1 MKQNYLVFKN
11 KNSLISCILLALTV
25 GFIMLGLSVA
35 ESMEHDWKTWNKN
48 DVLFR
53 TYFITNDLKQ
63 SDIEELKKL
72 DEVEDVISDNAY
84 EIIASNEFLE
94 DNFTSN
100 MTIKGMPREELNK
113 LTNSEESESLI
124 CSDKFRPRNV
134 TMYYNDIDYIDLN
147 SFINSDIELKFNNSS
162 EKLKLVGLYNNEL
175 FYSDDD
181 ICYTSYENVLNL
193 NNKYN
198 KKDSNKYYVIANK
211 SVNAKKMGDIL
222 KEKGYSFNN
231 ISYTNNNKK
240 DEIIKYTFI
249 ITVIVGLLMI
259 IGTYIFIVKNKN
271 KYHKDE
277 IFMQGLI
284 TYALAI
290 VISFTGFL
298 IFENYFL
305 AGNNVFNKM
314 DMTYSYVALIIGVL
328 ITFLGPVIVNIRLK
342 KKK

>member
-1 MKQNYLVFKN
+1 
-11 KNSLISCILLALTV
+11 
-25 GFIMLGLSVA
+25 
-35 ESMEHDWKTWNKN
+35 
-48 DVLFR
+48 
-53 TYFITNDLKQ
+53 
-63 SDIEELKKL
+63 
-72 DEVEDVISDNAY
+72 
-84 EIIASNEFLE
+84 
-94 DNFTSN
+94 

-162 EKLKLVGLYNNEL
+162 EKFKLAGLYNNEL

-181 ICYTSYENVLNL
+181 ICYTRYENVLNL

-298 IFENYFL
+298 IFENYYL
-305 AGNNVFNKM
+305 VKNNVFARM
-314 DMTYSYVALIIGVL
+314 DMTYSYIALIIGVL

>member
-1 MKQNYLVFKN
+1 
-11 KNSLISCILLALTV
+11 
-25 GFIMLGLSVA
+25 
-35 ESMEHDWKTWNKN
+35 
-48 DVLFR
+48 
-53 TYFITNDLKQ
+53 
-63 SDIEELKKL
+63 
-72 DEVEDVISDNAY
+72 
-84 EIIASNEFLE
+84 
-94 DNFTSN
+94 
-100 MTIKGMPREELNK
+100 
-113 LTNSEESESLI
+113 
-124 CSDKFRPRNV
+124 
-134 TMYYNDIDYIDLN
+134 
-147 SFINSDIELKFNNSS
+147 
-162 EKLKLVGLYNNEL
+162 
-175 FYSDDD
+175 
-181 ICYTSYENVLNL
+181 
-193 NNKYN
+193 
-198 KKDSNKYYVIANK
+198 
-211 SVNAKKMGDIL
+211 MGDIL